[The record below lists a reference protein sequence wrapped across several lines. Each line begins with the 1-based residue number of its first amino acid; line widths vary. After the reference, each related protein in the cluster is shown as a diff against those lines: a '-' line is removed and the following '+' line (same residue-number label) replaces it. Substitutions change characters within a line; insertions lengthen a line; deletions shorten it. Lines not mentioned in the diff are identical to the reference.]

1 MAKAGFRV
9 MDSDIHVLEPHDLW
23 QRYIEPG
30 FRERAP
36 RFAPIDGSQYEGWQ
50 FDGKVF
56 PAFFDRADRRR
67 LARVRKDKARAR
79 HLAGGRYRDPA
90 EDLRGDDP
98 HAMLQAMDRE
108 GIDVAIVFR
117 TLASHLIAVDGL
129 DPQLSAAV
137 CRAFNQWL
145 SDFCDKDRTRL
156 KAAALVPLQ
165 DVRLAAE
172 EARRAVRD
180 LGAVAIVLSNHP
192 VNGRTWYDAAWDPLW
207 AEAERL
213 GVPITF
219 HGIQMAYQEHLGR
232 RFMDNFALAH
242 AAGHPVE
249 MMLAA
254 GSLLTGGV
262 FARFPG
268 LRAAFLEASCSWVP
282 WWLWVLDERV
292 EKFGDDERFALTMP
306 PSEYFRRH
314 CWVAVEPDE
323 ALLPQTL
330 TVLGDDN
337 IVISS
342 DWPHDDSAYPHA
354 IDEFLALEGVSAET
368 RRKVLW
374 DNCARLY
381 RLASDDAGA
390 RAAGP
395 R

>member
-1 MAKAGFRV
+1 MAKAGFRI

-23 QRYIEPG
+23 VRYMEPA

-36 RFAPIDGSQYEGWQ
+36 RFAPIEGSAYEGWQ

-56 PAFFDRADRRR
+56 PAFFDRPDRRR
-67 LARVRKDKARAR
+67 LARVRKDKARVR
-79 HLAGGRYRDPA
+79 HLATGRYRDPA
-90 EDLRGDDP
+90 EDLPGGDP
-98 HAMLQAMDRE
+98 QAMLQAMDRE
-108 GIDVAIVFR
+108 GIDVSIVFR
-117 TLASHLIAVDGL
+117 TMASHLIAVDGL
-129 DPQLSAAV
+129 DPALSAAV
-137 CRAFNQWL
+137 CRGFNNWL
-145 SDFCDKDRTRL
+145 GDFCDKDRARL
-156 KAAALVPLQ
+156 KPAALIPLQ
-165 DVRLAAE
+165 DPKLAVE
-172 EARRAVRD
+172 EGRRAVRD
-180 LGAVAIVLSNHP
+180 LGAVALILSNHP
-192 VNGRTWYDAAWDPLW
+192 VDGRPWYDAHWDPIW

-242 AAGHPVE
+242 AAGHPIE
-249 MMLAA
+249 LMLAL

-268 LRAAFLEASCSWVP
+268 LRGAFLEGSCSWVP

-292 EKFGDDERFALTMP
+292 EKFGDDDRFPLTMP

-314 CWVAVEPDE
+314 CWVSVEPDE
-323 ALLPQTL
+323 ALAAQTIA
-330 TVLGDDN
+330 TLGDDN

-354 IDEFLALEGVSAET
+354 IDSFLALERVSAVSK
-368 RRKVLW
+368 RKILW

-381 RLASDDAGA
+381 RVET
-390 RAAGP
+390 
-395 R
+395 

>member
-1 MAKAGFRV
+1 MAKAGFRI

-23 QRYIEPG
+23 VRYMEPG
-30 FRERAP
+30 FREQAP
-36 RFAPIDGSQYEGWQ
+36 RFAPIEGSAYEGWQ

-56 PAFFDRADRRR
+56 PAFVDRPDRRR
-67 LARVRKDKARAR
+67 LARVRKDKARVR
-79 HLAGGRYRDPA
+79 HLATGRYRDPA
-90 EDLRGDDP
+90 EDLPGGDP
-98 HAMLQAMDRE
+98 QAMLQAMDRE
-108 GIDVAIVFR
+108 GIDVSIVFR
-117 TLASHLIAVDGL
+117 TMASHLIAVDGL
-129 DPQLSAAV
+129 DPKLSAAV
-137 CRAFNQWL
+137 CRGFNNWL
-145 SDFCDKDRTRL
+145 GDFCDKDRTRL
-156 KAAALVPLQ
+156 KPAALIPLQ
-165 DVRLAAE
+165 DTTLAVE

-180 LGAVAIVLSNHP
+180 LGAVALILSNHP
-192 VNGRTWYDAAWDPLW
+192 VDGRPWYDTHWDPVW

-242 AAGHPVE
+242 AAGHPIE
-249 MMLAA
+249 LMLAL

-262 FARFPG
+262 FARYPG
-268 LRAAFLEASCSWVP
+268 LRAAFLEGSCSWVP

-314 CWVAVEPDE
+314 CWVSVEPDE
-323 ALLPQTL
+323 ALAAQTFAA
-330 TVLGDDN
+330 LGDDN

-354 IDEFLALEGVSAET
+354 VDEFLAIEGVSAESK
-368 RRKVLW
+368 RKVLW

-381 RLASDDAGA
+381 RLE
-390 RAAGP
+390 RRP
-395 R
+395 

>member
-1 MAKAGFRV
+1 MAKHGFRV
-9 MDSDIHVLEPHDLW
+9 MDSDIHVIEPRDLW
-23 QRYIEPG
+23 QRYMEPA
-30 FRERAP
+30 FRDRAP
-36 RFAPIDGSQYEGWQ
+36 RFEAIDGSDFEGWQ

-56 PAFFDRADRRR
+56 PAFFERPERRR
-67 LARVRKDKARAR
+67 LARVRKAKARAR
-79 HLAGGRYRDPA
+79 HIATGRYRDPA
-90 EDLRGDDP
+90 EDLPGNDP
-98 HAMLQAMDRE
+98 LAMLQAMDRE

-117 TLASHLIAVDGL
+117 TMASHLIAVDGL
-129 DPQLSAAV
+129 DPALSAAT
-137 CRAFNQWL
+137 CRAFNHWL
-145 SDFCDKDRTRL
+145 ADFCEKDRARL
-156 KAAALVPLQ
+156 KAAALLPLQ
-165 DVRLAAE
+165 DPRAAAQ
-172 EARRAVRD
+172 EARRAVSE
-180 LGAVAIVLSNHP
+180 LGAVGLVLSNHM
-192 VNGRTWYDAAWDPLW
+192 VNGRPWYDAAWDPLW

-262 FARFPG
+262 FERFPG
-268 LRAAFLEASCSWVP
+268 LRAAFLEASCGWVP

-292 EKFGDDERFALTMP
+292 EKFGDDERFALSLR
-306 PSEYFRRH
+306 PSEYFRRQ

-323 ALLPQTL
+323 ALLPHTL
-330 TVLGDDN
+330 AALGDDN

-354 IDEFLALEGVSAET
+354 VDEFLALDVPAASQ
-368 RRKVLW
+368 RKILW

-381 RLASDDAGA
+381 ALR
-390 RAAGP
+390 
-395 R
+395 

>member
-1 MAKAGFRV
+1 MAKAGFRI

-23 QRYIEPG
+23 VRYMEPG
-30 FRERAP
+30 FREQAP
-36 RFAPIDGSQYEGWQ
+36 RFAPIEGSAYEGWQ

-56 PAFFDRADRRR
+56 PAFVDRPDRRR
-67 LARVRKDKARAR
+67 LARVRKDKARVR
-79 HLAGGRYRDPA
+79 HLATGRYRDPA
-90 EDLRGDDP
+90 EDLPGGDP
-98 HAMLQAMDRE
+98 QAMLQAMDRE
-108 GIDVAIVFR
+108 GIDVSIVFR
-117 TLASHLIAVDGL
+117 TMASHLIAVDGL
-129 DPQLSAAV
+129 DPKLSAAV
-137 CRAFNQWL
+137 CRGFNNWL
-145 SDFCDKDRTRL
+145 GDFCDKDRTRL
-156 KAAALVPLQ
+156 KPAALIPLQ
-165 DVRLAAE
+165 DTTLAVE

-180 LGAVAIVLSNHP
+180 LGAVALILSNHP
-192 VNGRTWYDAAWDPLW
+192 VDGRPWYDAHWDPVW

-242 AAGHPVE
+242 AAGHPIE
-249 MMLAA
+249 LMLAL

-262 FARFPG
+262 FARYPG
-268 LRAAFLEASCSWVP
+268 LRAAFLEGSCSWVP

-314 CWVAVEPDE
+314 CWVSVEPDE
-323 ALLPQTL
+323 ALAAQTFA
-330 TVLGDDN
+330 TLGDDN

-354 IDEFLALEGVSAET
+354 VDEFLAIEGVSAESK
-368 RRKVLW
+368 RKVLW

-381 RLASDDAGA
+381 RLE
-390 RAAGP
+390 RRP
-395 R
+395 

>member
-9 MDSDIHVLEPHDLW
+9 MDSDIHVMEPHDLW

-30 FRERAP
+30 FRDRAP
-36 RFAPIDGSQYEGWQ
+36 RFAPLDGSDYEGWQ

-56 PAFFDRADRRR
+56 PAFVDRPDRRR
-67 LARVRKDKARAR
+67 LARLRREKARAR
-79 HLAGGRYRDPA
+79 HLAAGRYRDPA
-90 EDLRGDDP
+90 EDLPGHDP

-108 GIDVAIVFR
+108 GIDVSIVFR

-137 CRAFNQWL
+137 CRAFNAWL
-145 SDFCDKDRTRL
+145 SDFCDKDRARL

-165 DVRLAAE
+165 DARLAAE

-180 LGAVAIVLSNHP
+180 LGAVAIVLSNHM
-192 VNGRTWYDAAWDPLW
+192 VNGRPWYDAGWDPLW

-306 PSEYFRRH
+306 PSEYFRRR
-314 CWVAVEPDE
+314 CAVSVEPDE

-330 TVLGDDN
+330 ATLGDDN

-354 IDEFLALEGVSAET
+354 VDEFLALEGVSADSK
-368 RRKVLW
+368 RKILW

-381 RLASDDAGA
+381 ALA
-390 RAAGP
+390 
-395 R
+395 

>member
-1 MAKAGFRV
+1 MAKHGFKV
-9 MDSDIHVLEPHDLW
+9 MDSDIHVIEPRDLW
-23 QRYIEPG
+23 QRYMEPA
-30 FRERAP
+30 FRDRAP
-36 RFAPIDGSQYEGWQ
+36 RFEPIDGSDFEGWR

-56 PAFFDRADRRR
+56 PAFFDRPERRR
-67 LARVRKDKARAR
+67 LARVRKDKARVR
-79 HLAGGRYRDPA
+79 HLATGRYRDPA
-90 EDLRGDDP
+90 EDLPGNDP
-98 HAMLQAMDRE
+98 LAMLQAMDRE

-117 TLASHLIAVDGL
+117 TMGSHLIAVDGL
-129 DPQLSAAV
+129 DPELSAAT
-137 CRAFNQWL
+137 CRAFNHWL
-145 SDFCDKDRTRL
+145 ADFCEKDRGRL
-156 KAAALVPLQ
+156 KAAALLPLQ
-165 DVRLAAE
+165 DARLAAD
-172 EARRAVRD
+172 EARRAVRE
-180 LGAVAIVLSNHP
+180 LGAVALVLSNHM
-192 VNGRTWYDAAWDPLW
+192 VNGRPWYDRAWDPLW

-213 GVPITF
+213 GVPVTF

-282 WWLWVLDERV
+282 WWLWILDERV
-292 EKFGDDERFALTMP
+292 EKFGDAERFPLTLP

-323 ALLPQTL
+323 ALLPHTL
-330 TVLGDDN
+330 ATLGDDN
-337 IVISS
+337 LVISS

-354 IDEFLALEGVSAET
+354 IDEFLGLDGVSDAT

-381 RLASDDAGA
+381 GLR
-390 RAAGP
+390 
-395 R
+395 

>member
-1 MAKAGFRV
+1 MAKAGFRI

-23 QRYIEPG
+23 VRYMEPG
-30 FRERAP
+30 FREQAP
-36 RFAPIDGSQYEGWQ
+36 RFAPIEGSAYEGWQ

-56 PAFFDRADRRR
+56 PAFVDRPDRRR
-67 LARVRKDKARAR
+67 LARVRKDKARVR
-79 HLAGGRYRDPA
+79 HLATGRYRDPA
-90 EDLRGDDP
+90 EDLPGGDP
-98 HAMLQAMDRE
+98 QAMLQAMDRE
-108 GIDVAIVFR
+108 GIDVSIVFR
-117 TLASHLIAVDGL
+117 TMASHLIAVDGL
-129 DPQLSAAV
+129 DPKLSAAV
-137 CRAFNQWL
+137 CRGFNNWL
-145 SDFCDKDRTRL
+145 GDFCDKDRTRL
-156 KAAALVPLQ
+156 KPAALIPLQ
-165 DVRLAAE
+165 DTTLAVE

-180 LGAVAIVLSNHP
+180 LVAVALILSNHP
-192 VNGRTWYDAAWDPLW
+192 VDGRPWYDTHWDPVW

-242 AAGHPVE
+242 AAGHPIE
-249 MMLAA
+249 LMLAL

-262 FARFPG
+262 FARYPG
-268 LRAAFLEASCSWVP
+268 LRAAFLEGSCSWVP

-314 CWVAVEPDE
+314 CWVSVEPDE
-323 ALLPQTL
+323 ALAAQTFA
-330 TVLGDDN
+330 TLGDDN

-354 IDEFLALEGVSAET
+354 VDEFLAIEGVSAESK
-368 RRKVLW
+368 RKVLW

-381 RLASDDAGA
+381 RLE
-390 RAAGP
+390 RRP
-395 R
+395 

>member
-1 MAKAGFRV
+1 V
-9 MDSDIHVLEPHDLW
+9 
-23 QRYIEPG
+23 
-30 FRERAP
+30 
-36 RFAPIDGSQYEGWQ
+36 
-50 FDGKVF
+50 
-56 PAFFDRADRRR
+56 DRSDRRR
-67 LARVRKDKARAR
+67 LARVRKDKARSR
-79 HLAGGRYRDPA
+79 HLAAGRYRDPA
-90 EDLRGDDP
+90 EDLPGHDP
-98 HAMLQAMDRE
+98 QAMLQAMDRE

-145 SDFCDKDRTRL
+145 SDFCDKDRARL
-156 KAAALVPLQ
+156 KSAALVPLQ
-165 DVRLAAE
+165 DARLAAE

-180 LGAVAIVLSNHP
+180 LGAVSIVLSNHP
-192 VNGRTWYDAAWDPLW
+192 VNGRPWYDAGWDPLW

-213 GVPITF
+213 GVPITL

-314 CWVAVEPDE
+314 CWVSVEPDE

-330 TVLGDDN
+330 ATLGDDN
-337 IVISS
+337 VVVSS

-354 IDEFLALEGVSAET
+354 IDEFLALEGVSADSK
-368 RRKVLW
+368 RKILW

-381 RLASDDAGA
+381 ALDDAGQA
-390 RAAGP
+390 PPA
-395 R
+395 

>member
-1 MAKAGFRV
+1 MAKNGFRV
-9 MDSDIHVLEPHDLW
+9 MDSDIHV
-23 QRYIEPG
+23 IEP
-30 FRERAP
+30 RDVWVRYMEPAYRDRAP
-36 RFAPIDGSQYEGWQ
+36 RFSPIEGSSFEGWQ

-56 PAFFDRADRRR
+56 PAFFDRPERQR
-67 LARVRKDKARAR
+67 LAKVRKAKARVRHIAD
-79 HLAGGRYRDPA
+79 GRYKDPA

-98 HAMLQAMDRE
+98 QAMLQAMDRE

-117 TLASHLIAVDGL
+117 TMASHLIAVDGL
-129 DPQLSAAV
+129 DPKLSAAT
-137 CRAFNQWL
+137 CRAFNHWL
-145 SDFCDKDRTRL
+145 SDFCDKDRARL
-156 KAAALVPLQ
+156 KAAALIPLH
-165 DVRLAAE
+165 DPALAAE

-180 LGAVAIVLSNHP
+180 LGAVALVLSNHM
-192 VNGRTWYDAAWDPLW
+192 VNERPWYDAAYDVLW
-207 AEAERL
+207 AEAEKL
-213 GVPITF
+213 DVPITF

-232 RFMDNFALAH
+232 RFMDNFAMAH

-282 WWLWVLDERV
+282 WWLWILDERV

-314 CWVAVEPDE
+314 CCVAVEPDE
-323 ALLPQTL
+323 ALLPSTL
-330 TVLGDDN
+330 ASLGDDN

-354 IDEFLALEGVSAET
+354 IDEFLALPAVSEASK
-368 RRKVLW
+368 RKILW

-381 RLASDDAGA
+381 ALA
-390 RAAGP
+390 
-395 R
+395 

>member
-1 MAKAGFRV
+1 MAKAGFRI

-23 QRYIEPG
+23 VRYMEPG
-30 FRERAP
+30 FREQAP
-36 RFAPIDGSQYEGWQ
+36 RFAPIEGSAYEGWQ

-56 PAFFDRADRRR
+56 PAFVDRPDRRR
-67 LARVRKDKARAR
+67 LARVRKDKARVR
-79 HLAGGRYRDPA
+79 HLATGRYRDPA
-90 EDLRGDDP
+90 EDLPGGDP
-98 HAMLQAMDRE
+98 QAMLQAMDRE
-108 GIDVAIVFR
+108 GIDVSIVFR
-117 TLASHLIAVDGL
+117 TMASHLIAVDGL
-129 DPQLSAAV
+129 DPKLSAAV
-137 CRAFNQWL
+137 CRGFNNWL
-145 SDFCDKDRTRL
+145 GDFCDKDRTRL
-156 KAAALVPLQ
+156 KPAALIPLQ
-165 DVRLAAE
+165 DTTLAVE

-180 LGAVAIVLSNHP
+180 LGAVALILSNHP
-192 VNGRTWYDAAWDPLW
+192 VDGRPWYDTHWDPVW

-242 AAGHPVE
+242 AAGHPIE
-249 MMLAA
+249 LMLAL

-262 FARFPG
+262 FARYPG
-268 LRAAFLEASCSWVP
+268 LRAAFLEGSCSWVP

-314 CWVAVEPDE
+314 CWVSVEPDE
-323 ALLPQTL
+323 ALAAQTFAS
-330 TVLGDDN
+330 LGDDN

-354 IDEFLALEGVSAET
+354 VDEFLAIEGVSAESK
-368 RRKVLW
+368 RKVLW

-381 RLASDDAGA
+381 RLE
-390 RAAGP
+390 RRP
-395 R
+395 